1 MTTYNKITKELL
13 EKVEDDLVH
22 GYIDEEG
29 NKVYPEVKDAAEWY
43 NVSYATLRKKVGKLN
58 WQQRRTD
65 YKAKVNRKVQE
76 KRRKNDEEISEAE
89 AEAIIVEDYKFNKTA
104 NKLRREVDRQLDLLD
119 KGEVVIKVL
128 EDGTLIKGR
137 PSNTPYQLMN
147 LGKAL
152 DAAQKVSKV
161 AAGEPSEIS
170 KVEGKIE
177 GESFADEFNKI
188 MDNALE
194 NIDESED

>member
-29 NKVYPEVKDAAEWY
+29 NKTYPEVKDAAEWY

-76 KRRKNDEEISEAE
+76 KKRKNDEEISEAE
-89 AEAIIVEDYKFNKTA
+89 AEAIVVEDYKFNKTA
-104 NKLRREVDRQLDLLD
+104 NKLREAADKELD
-119 KGEVVIKVL
+119 KIIKGELVVAVTKEGEVIY
-128 EDGTLIKGR
+128 GTPK
-137 PSNTPYQLMN
+137 NTAYLLMN
-147 LGKAL
+147 IGKAL

-170 KVEGKIE
+170 KVEQESNDIVNKVKNLFKVAKE
-177 GESFADEFNKI
+177 GNDT
-188 MDNALE
+188 DG
-194 NIDESED
+194 DD